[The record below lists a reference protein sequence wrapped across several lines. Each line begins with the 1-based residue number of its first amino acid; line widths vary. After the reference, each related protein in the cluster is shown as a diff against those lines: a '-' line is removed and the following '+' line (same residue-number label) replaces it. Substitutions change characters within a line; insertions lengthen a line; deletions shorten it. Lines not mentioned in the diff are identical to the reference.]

1 MLTECRDCCWC
12 GGSSGP
18 GVGAPRRQ
26 KEDGSQCARGVGGTS
41 HCCSSNIKPEN
52 PSRETGMIKA
62 VQKCRCLSGFPG
74 SVEASKHKTHL
85 PACAPGLSA
94 VGKQKPSA
102 FRLSGARSRLS
113 PGSASPA
120 VPRGGHALRLC
131 PKEQS
136 ACFCAAAFSK
146 DIEC

>member
-74 SVEASKHKTHL
+74 SVEASKHISL
-85 PACAPGLSA
+85 CSRPLSRGEAEA
-94 VGKQKPSA
+94 VCFQALRCLLSSVPRVSKSSSA
-102 FRLSGARSRLS
+102 AWRARVE
-113 PGSASPA
+113 A
-120 VPRGGHALRLC
+120 VPEGAVCMLLC
-131 PKEQS
+131 CSIQ
-136 ACFCAAAFSK
+136 
-146 DIEC
+146 